1 MELEDALLDAKLLT
15 MACPREVG
23 HEQGAPLPQHLLS
36 ALRGGQ
42 GRGSGREA
50 MRRFLLELAGMR
62 ALDGG
67 QRATL
72 GIVLTLPRA

>member
-1 MELEDALLDAKLLT
+1 MSRALPFLNTFLAPFAEGRDD
-15 MACPREVG
+15 
-23 HEQGAPLPQHLLS
+23 GAVE
-36 ALRGGQ
+36 
-42 GRGSGREA
+42 EA
-50 MRRFLLELAGMR
+50 VRRFLLELAGMR